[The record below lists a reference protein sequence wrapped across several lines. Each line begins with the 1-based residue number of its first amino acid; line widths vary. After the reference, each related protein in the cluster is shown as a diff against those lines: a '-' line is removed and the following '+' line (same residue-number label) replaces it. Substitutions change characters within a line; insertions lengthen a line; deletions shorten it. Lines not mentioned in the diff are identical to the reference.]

1 MQCPVCQKR
10 PSRRA
15 CPALARDICPVCCG
29 TKRQVE
35 IRCPE
40 SCVYLST
47 ARAHPPASVRRQ
59 QDQDLAALSP
69 ALGSL
74 SEARQQLLL
83 FSLTL
88 VDRFSGTGL
97 EAATDADVA
106 LAAAALAATYE
117 TEARGVIYEH
127 RAESAAAQR
136 MAAGIRGVFDQ
147 LGRDRPSGFAADAAV
162 VLRQL
167 EDRVRSV
174 ERLQPSDPKAF
185 LALAGRMAKRLGS
198 PEAAAAEAEG
208 RARGAGGAPS
218 PIILL

>member
-1 MQCPVCQKR
+1 MSCTVCHKR
-10 PSRRA
+10 PPRRA
-15 CPALARDICPVCCG
+15 CPALGHGICPVCCG

-40 SCVYLST
+40 SCAYLT
-47 ARAHPPASVRRQ
+47 AARTHPAASVRRQ
-59 QDQDLAALSP
+59 QDQDLALLTP
-69 ALGSL
+69 ALGGL

-88 VDRFSGTGL
+88 FDRFSGAGL

-106 LAAAALAATYE
+106 SAAASLAATYE
-117 TEARGVIYEH
+117 TESRGVIYEH
-127 RAESAAAQR
+127 RADSVAAQR
-136 MAAGIRGVFDQ
+136 IATGIRGVFDQ

-174 ERLQPSDPKAF
+174 QHLQPSDPRAF
-185 LALAGRMAKRLGS
+185 LALANRVSKRLGS
-198 PEAAAAEAEG
+198 PETAAGETE
-208 RARGAGGAPS
+208 RGAPGDGSAPS
-218 PIILL
+218 PIILP